1 MLTNFLFVCVH
12 ALESLHIVT
21 CSGDKDV
28 PKSVKHVQSFCFA
41 HKTSN
46 ILFVVVVTLTFSL
59 AVYTPIKQGNSFTV
73 CTAVNPL
80 QKKYNRHFIHHF
92 HISHNTPCLPPK
104 ILHNLCFSFFLG
116 ITSIPRIRENNFV
129 VAWFQLTKTVI
140 LNGGNWHGVR
150 IVQCWPVLIGWY
162 SGLY

>member
-1 MLTNFLFVCVH
+1 MLTNVLFVCVH

-59 AVYTPIKQGNSFTV
+59 AVYTPIK
-73 CTAVNPL
+73 
-80 QKKYNRHFIHHF
+80 
-92 HISHNTPCLPPK
+92 
-104 ILHNLCFSFFLG
+104 
-116 ITSIPRIRENNFV
+116 
-129 VAWFQLTKTVI
+129 
-140 LNGGNWHGVR
+140 
-150 IVQCWPVLIGWY
+150 
-162 SGLY
+162 